1 MFLGLVF
8 GRGMAAVF
16 GQNTVAGLAA
26 VLAALSVFRSRGN
39 PAHSASIF
47 RAFGALVP
55 GAMSRVDTQYRESAF
70 SIGCQYKIMGNR
82 PLTSRSTGRQKRTAF
97 GSLRWRSGAGY
108 LCVRFKRIRRVR
120 CQLSRLIMPTMKPGC
135 FSN

>member
-1 MFLGLVF
+1 MGAHAASVKGLAPVFLGLVF

-82 PLTSRSTGRQKRTAF
+82 PLTSRSTRRQKRGAF
-97 GSLRWRSGAGY
+97 GSLR
-108 LCVRFKRIRRVR
+108 
-120 CQLSRLIMPTMKPGC
+120 
-135 FSN
+135 

>member
-1 MFLGLVF
+1 MAFCAWLRHCRTKGHTPFLRANAGVKGLAPVFLGLVF

-82 PLTSRSTGRQKRTAF
+82 PLTSRSTGRQKRGAF
-97 GSLRWRSGAGY
+97 GSLR
-108 LCVRFKRIRRVR
+108 
-120 CQLSRLIMPTMKPGC
+120 
-135 FSN
+135 